1 MAPTKQRIATAKSS
15 RLRGR
20 QRCSAERRQPRRRL
34 PPSARDVLGQTK
46 GTDDSDKGR
55 TEWGRSP
62 CRRSRPPARA
72 GLLESPEVA
81 HGAAHPGVITALEG
95 QSARQ
100 LADHEGCRQA
110 PENGSEQKDEDRAAV
125 SGAVNDVFCAIG
137 SARDHKECCG
147 HQRPQSEAN
156 RFFVIGNGGY
166 EDFLTRGASC
176 GQFRWLPPR
185 ATHSQQLRAGWALR
199 ASGSWIPEIPLELV
213 RSDEITGNSRRCKKN
228 FANFSKDHQ
237 PQRSQRNTEEL
248 YLSQFL
254 PSTIRFIP
262 SRRCAT

>member
-20 QRCSAERRQPRRRL
+20 QRCSAERRQPPRRL

-55 TEWGRSP
+55 TAWGRSP

-72 GLLESPEVA
+72 RPPGIPRSCPWR
-81 HGAAHPGVITALEG
+81 GAPRRNTALER

-100 LADHEGCRQA
+100 LANHKSSRQA
-110 PENGSEQKDEDRAAV
+110 PENGSEQQDEDRAAIA
-125 SGAVNDVFCAIG
+125 GAVHDVFGAIG

-156 RFFVIGNGGY
+156 RFFGIGNGGC

-228 FANFSKDHQ
+228 FGKFCKDHDVGAGVLA
-237 PQRSQRNTEEL
+237 RA
-248 YLSQFL
+248 LS
-254 PSTIRFIP
+254 
-262 SRRCAT
+262 

>member
-1 MAPTKQRIATAKSS
+1 MSLGKPREQTIQIKDEQSGVDRHIEDRGHQR
-15 RLRGR
+15 
-20 QRCSAERRQPRRRL
+20 E
-34 PPSARDVLGQTK
+34 
-46 GTDDSDKGR
+46 
-55 TEWGRSP
+55 P
-62 CRRSRPPARA
+62 CF
-72 GLLESPEVA
+72 LKSPEVA
-81 HGAAHPGVITALEG
+81 HGAANPGVITALER

-176 GQFRWLPPR
+176 GQFRWLPPQ

-228 FANFSKDHQ
+228 FEKFCKDQ
-237 PQRSQRNTEEL
+237 PQRAQRNTEGL
-248 YLSQFL
+248 L
-254 PSTIRFIP
+254 PPVVTVNHSLDPVAEMRHMKIN
-262 SRRCAT
+262 

>member
-20 QRCSAERRQPRRRL
+20 QRCSAERRQPPRRL

-72 GLLESPEVA
+72 MLPEIPRSCPWR
-81 HGAAHPGVITALEG
+81 GAPRRNTRPRTADAG
-95 QSARQ
+95 Q
-100 LADHEGCRQA
+100 LANHEGCRQA

-137 SARDHKECCG
+137 SARDHKEGCG

-156 RFFVIGNGGY
+156 RFFGIGNGGGG
-166 EDFLTRGASC
+166 DVPTPGA
-176 GQFRWLPPR
+176 R
-185 ATHSQQLRAGWALR
+185 LR
-199 ASGSWIPEIPLELV
+199 
-213 RSDEITGNSRRCKKN
+213 
-228 FANFSKDHQ
+228 
-237 PQRSQRNTEEL
+237 
-248 YLSQFL
+248 QFL
-254 PSTIRFIP
+254 SLSPRPTPPPPLPARLGL
-262 SRRCAT
+262 R